1 MNWFRENIS
10 YDVKKTLLM
19 NLRELK
25 GSKSKP
31 KDDAAM
37 HLEVKNTQKKKQCT
51 CKTSHCVYSK
61 LATSYCVPLYR
72 SN

>member
-37 HLEVKNTQKKKQCT
+37 HLEEKNTRKKKTMHLQNFALCLFQI
-51 CKTSHCVYSK
+51 SNK
-61 LATSYCVPLYR
+61 LLDSLF
-72 SN
+72 

>member
-37 HLEVKNTQKKKQCT
+37 HLEVKNTQKKNTMHLQNFALRLFQI
-51 CKTSHCVYSK
+51 SNK
-61 LATSYCVPLYR
+61 LLDSLF
-72 SN
+72 

>member
-37 HLEVKNTQKKKQCT
+37 HLEVKNTQKKK
-51 CKTSHCVYSK
+51 YDALAK
-61 LATSYCVPLYR
+61 LRIAFIP
-72 SN
+72 N